1 MFDDMGWM
9 EFVSSIVG
17 SLAWPFAAVITAG
30 VFRKQLRE
38 VLGTR
43 LHRIKAGP
51 VEMEL
56 FARKL
61 AETEAEVDP
70 IPAKT
75 AGALPEG
82 VAADLGPIVDTSPAA
97 AVMEAHA
104 RVERRLREI
113 LSDAGV
119 NDTRPGVRQL
129 ARTAAE
135 KGLITGESVRAVEGI
150 TVMRNLAAH
159 GQAHD
164 LTPERAR
171 EYLDLV
177 DAVLF
182 SLGPPRRP

>member
-1 MFDDMGWM
+1 MGWM

-17 SLAWPFAAVITAG
+17 SLAWPVAAVITAS

-43 LHRIKAGP
+43 LHKIKAGP

-56 FARKL
+56 FDRKL

-70 IPAKT
+70 IPGPAKT
-75 AGALPEG
+75 SGALPEG
-82 VAADLGPIVDTSPAA
+82 VAADLGSIVATSPAA

-113 LSDAGV
+113 LSDAGM

>member
-1 MFDDMGWM
+1 M

-17 SLAWPFAAVITAG
+17 SLAWPVAAVVAAL
-30 VFRKQLRE
+30 VFRRQLRD
-38 VLGTR
+38 VLGHR
-43 LHRIKAGP
+43 LHRLKAGP
-51 VEMEL
+51 LEMEL
-56 FARKL
+56 FDRKL

-70 IPAKT
+70 IPAPQRK
-75 AGALPEG
+75 AGVLPEG
-82 VAADLGPIVDTSPAA
+82 VSGELDSIVDSAPGA

-113 LSDAGV
+113 LTEAGV
-119 NDTRPGVRQL
+119 TEARPGGVRQL

-135 KGLITGESVRAVEGI
+135 NGLIPRESVRAVEGI

-159 GQAHD
+159 GHTND
-164 LTPERAR
+164 LTPVRAR

-182 SLGPPRRP
+182 SFDPPRRS

>member
-1 MFDDMGWM
+1 MGWM

-17 SLAWPFAAVITAG
+17 SLAWPVAAVSTAA

-43 LHRIKAGP
+43 LHKIKAGP

-56 FARKL
+56 FDRAL

-70 IPAKT
+70 IPAQATT
-75 AGALPEG
+75 AGALGDG
-82 VAADLGPIVDTSPAA
+82 VAGELDSIVDTAPGA

-113 LSDAGV
+113 LDQAGV
-119 NDTRPGVRQL
+119 ADTRPGGVRQL

-135 KGLITGESVRAVEGI
+135 KGLIPRESVRAVEGI

-159 GQAHD
+159 GHTTD
-164 LTPERAR
+164 LTPQRAR

-182 SLGPPRRP
+182 SLDPPRRP